1 MPAEW
6 LPLAVAGSTAQ
17 LIIKALRRGI
27 GHYLRADQMAE
38 LVYGDTEISD
48 AEQSIRVCIH
58 HMRPALERAGWRIE
72 AKNGTGYRLLPGVK
86 A

>member
-17 LIIKALRRGI
+17 LIVKALRRGI
-27 GHYLRADQMAE
+27 GHWMRADQLAE
-38 LVYGDTEISD
+38 LVYSECEIQDS
-48 AEQSIRVCIH
+48 AQSVRVCIH
-58 HMRPALERAGWRIE
+58 YMRPALERAGWRIE
-72 AKNGTGYRLLPGVK
+72 AKNGTGYRLLPGRT